1 MGAEQEIADLNS
13 LVAGLYNQGK
23 YRPALEIAKHA
34 YEMAAQALGE
44 NHPLTLSSVNNAA
57 ALFKA
62 THDYEKAEQLYLKA
76 LKIVANLYG
85 EPHPESVFF
94 LHNLA
99 RCYHAAGRYSEM
111 EQILRQALDIA
122 KQFIFEINPDH
133 IIQCLNTLA
142 DVEAIL
148 GRYMES
154 EKHLEEALN
163 LAGDVFGEGS
173 IAYAQ
178 TLQNLS
184 SLYIGLNRDIDAEPL
199 LQKVLAIIGSAP
211 GPCTLW
217 PRCALIWETVRT
229 PRRCLSDRLPS
240 NAPCLEKT
248 IRTLRSP

>member
-111 EQILRQALDIA
+111 EQILQNNLFLRLIPITSFNASTHWPMWRQSS
-122 KQFIFEINPDH
+122 
-133 IIQCLNTLA
+133 A
-142 DVEAIL
+142 DTWNQ
-148 GRYMES
+148 R
-154 EKHLEEALN
+154 
-163 LAGDVFGEGS
+163 S
-173 IAYAQ
+173 I
-178 TLQNLS
+178 S
-184 SLYIGLNRDIDAEPL
+184 
-199 LQKVLAIIGSAP
+199 
-211 GPCTLW
+211 
-217 PRCALIWETVRT
+217 
-229 PRRCLSDRLPS
+229 RRL
-240 NAPCLEKT
+240 
-248 IRTLRSP
+248 